1 MTPRLFVRRPARA
14 DIADDFKW
22 YESRS
27 AGLGHEFLRVIR
39 VAFASITRSPE
50 QYPVAIDDI
59 RRCTLRRFPFV
70 IYYRWEPA
78 REQITVYAIMH
89 CSREPGYWHHR
100 EE

>member
-14 DIADDFKW
+14 DIAEAFTW

-27 AGLGHEFLRVIR
+27 AGLGHEFLRAIR

-70 IYYRWEPA
+70 IYYVVLSRGVSVIAVMHGRRHPQRWK
-78 REQITVYAIMH
+78 
-89 CSREPGYWHHR
+89 SRR
-100 EE
+100 

>member
-14 DIADDFKW
+14 DIADAFKW

-27 AGLGHEFLRVIR
+27 AGLGHEFLRAIR

-70 IYYRWEPA
+70 IYYVVLSRGVSVIAVMHGRRHPQRWK
-78 REQITVYAIMH
+78 
-89 CSREPGYWHHR
+89 SRR
-100 EE
+100 